1 MNYVMRL
8 GVLATTA
15 ALLMGGCG
23 AKSFSSELP
32 ANLDEIDA
40 IRNDSTLS
48 PQQKREALAELGID
62 PVTINGLLR
71 DERLGNQFGGDLQSA
86 FDKVTHDQLDQMTPD
101 EIQAY
106 GDATGVTSYTDEE
119 AARIAQF
126 FQDEGIHSRDDLQS
140 WLDDPQNILPDGIDE
155 QNLRGV
161 FVDTSPNDVIAD
173 LP

>member
-1 MNYVMRL
+1 MNLVMRL
-8 GVLATTA
+8 GVLAATA
-15 ALLMGGCG
+15 ALVMGGCG
-23 AKSFSSELP
+23 ARSFSSELP

-40 IRNDSTLS
+40 IRDDDTLS
-48 PQQKREALAELGID
+48 PQQKREALAALGID

-71 DERLGNQFGGDLQSA
+71 DELLGNQFGGDLQSA
-86 FDKVTHDQLDQMTPD
+86 FDKVTADQLDQLTPD

-106 GDATGVTSYTDEE
+106 GDATGVTSYGDDE
-119 AARIAQF
+119 AARIARF
-126 FQDEGIHSRDDLQS
+126 FQDESIRSRDDLEN

-161 FVDTSPNDVIAD
+161 FVDTSPNDVIDD